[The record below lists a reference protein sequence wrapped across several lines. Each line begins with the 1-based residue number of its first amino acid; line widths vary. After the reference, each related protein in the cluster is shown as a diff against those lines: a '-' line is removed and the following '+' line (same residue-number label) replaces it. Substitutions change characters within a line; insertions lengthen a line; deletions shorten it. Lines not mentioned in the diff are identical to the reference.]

1 MRRAEGKE
9 TTFKVGVTMTNR
21 TAYWSYGRRG
31 VLGVCAFVVVLVDAF
46 ISPVGGLVHRRVCHL
61 LSPASAAFFYYF

>member
-1 MRRAEGKE
+1 
-9 TTFKVGVTMTNR
+9 MTNR